1 MKVKHQNMDTSN
13 PFSSLFEGDKS
24 PQSMETEQPSK
35 TLNVMDQKINGLI
48 ENIFFITINRTPQK
62 GNQRVFMEDLSSA
75 YPSST
80 LMNIELLEQA
90 LFERILMS
98 NPRDYLIP
106 NNTHNDNTESVAEGK
121 VIIYLYYCYER
132 LMKWTRHDINNVI
145 IQNECE
151 KIKQLILRNASTAM
165 KQPELFDGQSLSDQ
179 WLDIFQNYF
188 DEYECKCNFLS
199 QVIAEVYT
207 DADASSYDQSIR
219 QTFGQIFDKC
229 LKSVSNASLITVE
242 KWIIYT
248 LRAFVSDKT
257 NRKLAELLLDY
268 TTPKPRPN
276 GTIDG
281 IQYAETLLGALLS
294 LSIMPKKHNGPYEYY
309 ENIADS
315 ESSTLTSSL
324 WNYLTLHL
332 DEIHGIVKGFLV
344 VGGEIRNKMLEW
356 IG

>member
-1 MKVKHQNMDTSN
+1 MKVKHQNMDISN
-13 PFSSLFEGDKS
+13 PFSNLFEGDKS
-24 PQSMETEQPSK
+24 SQSTETEQPPK
-35 TLNVMDQKINGLI
+35 AINVMDQQVNALV
-48 ENIFFITINRTPQK
+48 ENVFFITINRTPQK
-62 GNQRVFMEDLSSA
+62 NKQRVFMEDLSSA
-75 YPSST
+75 YPSTT
-80 LMNIELLEQA
+80 LMSSDLLEQA
-90 LFERILMS
+90 LFERILMP

-106 NNTHNDNTESVAEGK
+106 NNTQNDDTEAVAEGK
-121 VIIYLYYCYER
+121 VIKYLYNSYER
-132 LMKWTRHDINNVI
+132 LMRWTRHDNNDATVR
-145 IQNECE
+145 NECE
-151 KIKQLILRNASTAM
+151 KFKQLILRNASTAM
-165 KQPELFDGQSLSDQ
+165 KQPELFEGQSLSDQ

-188 DEYECKCNFLS
+188 DEYEYKCQFLS

-207 DADASSYDQSIR
+207 DADALSYEQSLR

-242 KWIIYT
+242 KWVIFT
-248 LRAFVSDKT
+248 LKAFVSDKT
-257 NRKLAELLLDY
+257 NPKLAELLLDY

-276 GTIDG
+276 GSIDG

-294 LSIMPKKHNGPYEYY
+294 LSILPKRHNGPYEYY

-332 DEIHGIVKGFLV
+332 DEIHGIVKGFLII
-344 VGGEIRNKMLEW
+344 GGDIRDKTLDW